1 MLLSFLAKNLAHKEL
16 LCFILLSLAP
26 VGGLIEPTE
35 EPEQAARRELL
46 EEAGLG
52 QL

>member
-1 MLLSFLAKNLAHKEL
+1 MLLMFFTNEFGSIDL

-26 VGGLIEPTE
+26 VGGLIEPNE
-35 EPEQAARRELL
+35 EPEEAARRELL

-52 QL
+52 KS